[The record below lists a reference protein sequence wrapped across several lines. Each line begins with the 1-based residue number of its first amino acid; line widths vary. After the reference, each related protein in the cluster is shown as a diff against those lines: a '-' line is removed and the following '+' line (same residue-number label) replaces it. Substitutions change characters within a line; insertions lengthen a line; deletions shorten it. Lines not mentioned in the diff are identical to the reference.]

1 MNNNLRGIV
10 IDAGH
15 GGSDPGAVSGNNYEK
30 DYALAMSKYLY
41 DRFRE
46 LGIPV
51 VLTRDSDITL
61 NPTDRVNN
69 VLNAFGNRE
78 DVIVLSNHLNAG
90 GGRGAEV
97 IYSLRNEDTLANN
110 ILNNIGDTGQ
120 SVRRVYQRRL
130 TSDPTKD
137 YYFILRNT
145 ANTEPVI
152 IEYGFID
159 NSEDYRFL
167 QDNFQKLGEAVVK
180 AVLDYKGIPFESES
194 VENYIVKKGDT
205 LYSISNKFG
214 TTVDNIKKANNL
226 VDNILS
232 INQVLIIPVD
242 KPPIDKSL
250 YSVKKGDTLYSIAKE
265 FDTTV
270 NDIIELNELN
280 SNVLSIGQLLK
291 IPSSSLDE
299 VNTYIVKAGDTL
311 YKIAGINNTSVDE
324 LKSLNN
330 LTSDILSIGQVIIIP
345 KDTDYYVVEKGDSL
359 YSIAKKFNT
368 TVDNLKSLNNLT
380 NNLINIGQN
389 IKIKK

>member
-51 VLTRDSDITL
+51 VLTRDSDEAL

-69 VLNAFGNRE
+69 VLNAFGNGE

-159 NSEDYRFL
+159 NPEDYKFL

-180 AVLDYKGIPFESES
+180 AVLEYKGIPYENEI

-226 VDNILS
+226 FDNILS
-232 INQVLIIPVD
+232 INQVLMIPVD

-250 YSVKKGDTLYSIAKE
+250 YTVKKGDSLYSIAKE

-311 YKIAGINNTSVDE
+311 YKIAGINNTTVDE
-324 LKSLNN
+324 LKNLNN
-330 LTSDILSIGQVIIIP
+330 LTSDILSIGQTIIIP

-359 YSIAKKFNT
+359 YSIAKRFNT
-368 TVDNLKSLNNLT
+368 TVDNLKTLNNLN
-380 NNLINIGQN
+380 NNLINVGQN
-389 IKIKK
+389 IKIK

>member
-15 GGSDPGAVSGNNYEK
+15 GGNDPGAVSVNNYEK

-51 VLTRDSDITL
+51 VLTRDNDVTL

-69 VLNAFGNRE
+69 VLNAFGNGE

-90 GGRGAEV
+90 GGVGAEV

-159 NSEDYRFL
+159 NPEDYKFL
-167 QDNFQKLGEAVVK
+167 QDNFQRLGEAVVK
-180 AVLDYKGIPFESES
+180 AVLEYKGIPYENEI

-214 TTVDNIKKANNL
+214 TTIDNIKKANNL
-226 VDNILS
+226 VDNTLS
-232 INQVLIIPVD
+232 INQLLIIPVD

-270 NDIIELNELN
+270 NDIIELNEL
-280 SNVLSIGQLLK
+280 STNVLSIGQLLK

-299 VNTYIVKAGDTL
+299 VNTYIVKSGDTL
-311 YKIAGINNTSVDE
+311 YKIAGINNTTVDE
-324 LKSLNN
+324 LKYLNN
-330 LTSDILSIGQVIIIP
+330 LTSDILTIGQTLIIP
-345 KDTDYYVVEKGDSL
+345 KDTDYYVVKKGDSL
-359 YSIAKKFNT
+359 YSIAKRFNT
-368 TVDNLKSLNNLT
+368 TVDNLKRLNNL
-380 NNLINIGQN
+380 NSNLINIGQN
-389 IKIKK
+389 IKIK

>member
-15 GGSDPGAVSGNNYEK
+15 GGNDPGAVSGNNYEK

-51 VLTRDSDITL
+51 VLTRDNDVTL

-69 VLNAFGNRE
+69 VLNAFGNGE
-78 DVIVLSNHLNAG
+78 NVIVLSNHLNAG
-90 GGRGAEV
+90 GGIGAEV
-97 IYSLRNEDTLANN
+97 IYSLRNDDTLANN

-159 NSEDYRFL
+159 NPEDYKFL

-180 AVLDYKGIPFESES
+180 AVLEYKGIPYENETI
-194 VENYIVKKGDT
+194 ENYIVKKGDT

-232 INQVLIIPVD
+232 INQVLTIPID

-250 YSVKKGDTLYSIAKE
+250 YSVKQGDTLYKIAKE

-270 NDIIELNELN
+270 NDIIELNELS
-280 SNVLSIGQLLK
+280 SNILSIGQLLK

-299 VNTYIVKAGDTL
+299 VNTYIVKSGDTL
-311 YKIAGINNTSVDE
+311 YKIAGSNNTTVDE
-324 LKSLNN
+324 LKNLNN
-330 LTSDILSIGQVIIIP
+330 LTSDILSIGQTIIIP
-345 KDTDYYVVEKGDSL
+345 KNTDYYIVEKGDSL

-368 TVDNLKSLNNLT
+368 TVDNLKSLNNLSS
-380 NNLINIGQN
+380 NLINIGQN
-389 IKIKK
+389 IKIK

>member
-51 VLTRDSDITL
+51 TLTRDNDETL

-69 VLNAFGNRE
+69 VLNAFGNGE

-90 GGRGAEV
+90 GGLGAEI
-97 IYSLRNEDTLANN
+97 IYSLRNDDTLANN

-159 NSEDYRFL
+159 NPEDYKFL
-167 QDNFQKLGEAVVK
+167 QDNFQRLGEAVVK
-180 AVLDYKGIPFESES
+180 AVLEYKGIPYENEI

-214 TTVDNIKKANNL
+214 TTIDNIKKANNL
-226 VDNILS
+226 VDNTLS
-232 INQVLIIPVD
+232 INQLLIIPVD

-270 NDIIELNELN
+270 NDIIELNEL
-280 SNVLSIGQLLK
+280 STNVLSIGQLLK

-299 VNTYIVKAGDTL
+299 VNTYIVKSGDTL
-311 YKIAGINNTSVDE
+311 YKIAGINNTTVDE
-324 LKSLNN
+324 LKYLNN
-330 LTSDILSIGQVIIIP
+330 LTSDILTIGQTLIIP
-345 KDTDYYVVEKGDSL
+345 KDTDYYVVKKGDSL
-359 YSIAKKFNT
+359 YSIAKRFNT
-368 TVDNLKSLNNLT
+368 TVDNLKRLNNL
-380 NNLINIGQN
+380 NSNLINIGQN
-389 IKIKK
+389 IKIK

>member
-1 MNNNLRGIV
+1 MNNNLRGVV

-69 VLNAFGNRE
+69 ALNAFGNGE

-90 GGRGAEV
+90 GGLGAEV

-159 NSEDYRFL
+159 NPEDYKFL
-167 QDNFQKLGEAVVK
+167 QDNFQRLGEAVVK
-180 AVLDYKGIPFESES
+180 AVLEYKGIPYENEI

-226 VDNILS
+226 VDNTLS

-250 YSVKKGDTLYSIAKE
+250 YSVKKGDTLYSIAKQ

-270 NDIIELNELN
+270 NDIIELNELS

-311 YKIAGINNTSVDE
+311 YKIAGINNTTVGE

-330 LTSDILSIGQVIIIP
+330 LTSDILSIGQTLIIP
-345 KDTDYYVVEKGDSL
+345 KDTDYYVVKKGDSL
-359 YSIAKKFNT
+359 YSIAKRFNT
-368 TVDNLKSLNNLT
+368 TVDNLKSLNNLN
-380 NNLINIGQN
+380 NNLINVGQN
-389 IKIKK
+389 IKVK

>member
-15 GGSDPGAVSGNNYEK
+15 GGSDPGAVSGNNFEK

-61 NPTDRVNN
+61 SPTDRVNN
-69 VLNAFGNRE
+69 VLNAFGNTE

-90 GGRGAEV
+90 RGTGAEV
-97 IYSLRNEDTLANN
+97 IYALRNEDTLANN
-110 ILNNIGDTGQ
+110 ILNNIADTGQ

-145 ANTEPVI
+145 TNTEPVI

-159 NSEDYRFL
+159 NPEDYQFL

-180 AVLDYKGIPFESES
+180 AVLEYKGIPYENELI
-194 VENYIVKKGDT
+194 ENYIVKKGDT
-205 LYSISNKFG
+205 LYSISNKFN
-214 TTVDNIKKANNL
+214 TTVDNIKQANNL
-226 VDNILS
+226 TNNILS
-232 INQVLIIPVD
+232 INQLLKIPID

-250 YSVKKGDTLYSIAKE
+250 YTVKKGDSLYSIAKE
-265 FDTTV
+265 YNTTV
-270 NDIIELNELN
+270 NDIINLNELN
-280 SNVLSIGQLLK
+280 TNILSIGQLLK
-291 IPSSSLDE
+291 IPSTITE
-299 VNTYIVKAGDTL
+299 EINTYTVQKGDTL
-311 YKIAGINNTSVDE
+311 YKIASINNTTVNK
-324 LKSLNN
+324 LKELNN
-330 LTSDILSIGQVIIIP
+330 LTSDILSIGQNIILP
-345 KDTDYYVVEKGDSL
+345 KNTDYYIVKKGDSL
-359 YSIAKKFNT
+359 YSIAKQFNT
-368 TVDNLKSLNNLT
+368 TVNNLKELNNLN

-389 IKIKK
+389 LKVK

>member
-61 NPTDRVNN
+61 SPTDRVNN
-69 VLNAFGNRE
+69 ALNAFGNGE
-78 DVIVLSNHLNAG
+78 DVILLSNHLNAG

-110 ILNNIGDTGQ
+110 ILNNTGDTGQ

-159 NSEDYRFL
+159 NPEDYKFL
-167 QDNFQKLGEAVVK
+167 QDNFQRLGEAVVK
-180 AVLDYKGIPFESES
+180 AVLEYKGIPYENEI

-226 VDNILS
+226 VDNTLS

-270 NDIIELNELN
+270 NDIIQLNELS

-299 VNTYIVKAGDTL
+299 VNAYIVKSGDTL
-311 YKIAGINNTSVDE
+311 YKIASSNNTTVDE
-324 LKSLNN
+324 LKNLNN
-330 LTSDILSIGQVIIIP
+330 LTSDILSIGQTLIIP
-345 KDTDYYVVEKGDSL
+345 KDTDYYVVKKGDSL
-359 YSIAKKFNT
+359 YSIAKRFNT
-368 TVDNLKSLNNLT
+368 TVDNLKSLNNLSS
-380 NNLINIGQN
+380 NLINVGQN
-389 IKIKK
+389 IKIK